1 MIKVAVA
8 LLSLFS
14 LVTGMLLIELLFR
27 LPPFVSYYLYLL
39 LAEYMESS
47 LFIKVLKPSL
57 VWTALDLR
65 VKWPFN
71 AVYQKR

>member
-14 LVTGMLLIELLFR
+14 LVTAMLLIEMMFR
-27 LPPFVSYYLYLL
+27 LLPFVTYDLYLL
-39 LAEYMESS
+39 LAEYIESS
-47 LFIKVLKPSL
+47 LFIKVLKPFL

-65 VKWPFN
+65 VKWPLN
-71 AVYQKR
+71 AMYQKR